1 MADRDA
7 TARHRSPA
15 TVVVTHLV
23 RPGSDAA
30 FRRWQDEMDS
40 AAASFAGFLGTDVNP
55 PAGGTRAWSVVY
67 LFDSL
72 ENLRRWLD
80 SARRRD
86 LVERARTMFDAPPT
100 QHILLGEPGT
110 EAVTV
115 VVSHPPVPGR
125 ESEFLAWQQRIDDA
139 ETRFPGF
146 RGSERHA
153 PIPGVQNEWTILFT
167 FDSQEHLDRWLESPE
182 RAALLAEGK
191 AFQDFSVGPIPNPY
205 GSWFPTRGAAGS
217 AVPSWKTALSV
228 LVGLYPLVVVLTVVI
243 DELWPGAPLWASLL
257 IGNIAS
263 VSLLTCVVMPIVTR
277 ALRFWLEP
285 DGPAGRR
292 IDAIGTAVSI
302 GFLAAAAVV
311 FWLVTTVVWSL
322 P

>member
-1 MADRDA
+1 MADRDVSD
-7 TARHRSPA
+7 RQRPPA
-15 TVVVTHLV
+15 TVIVTHLL
-23 RPGSDAA
+23 RPGMDVA

-40 AAASFAGFLGTDVNP
+40 AAASFDGFLGTDVTP
-55 PAGGTRAWSVVY
+55 PARGSRAWSVVY
-67 LFDSL
+67 RFDSL
-72 ENLRRWLD
+72 DNLRRWLD

-86 LVERARTMFDAPPT
+86 LVQRARTMFEAPPT
-100 QHILLGEPGT
+100 QHILLEERGA

-115 VVSHPPVPGR
+115 VVTHPPVPGR

-146 RGSERHA
+146 RGTELHA
-153 PIPGVQNEWTILFT
+153 PIPGVQDEWTILFT

-182 RAALLAEGK
+182 RAALLAEGQ
-191 AFQDFSVGPIPNPY
+191 AFKDFSVRPIPNPY
-205 GSWFPTRGAAGS
+205 GSWFPTGGEAGTP
-217 AVPSWKTALSV
+217 VPSWKTALSV
-228 LVGLYPLVVVLTVVI
+228 LVGLYPLVVVLTLVI
-243 DELWPGAPLWASLL
+243 DAVWPGAPLWASLL

-263 VSLLTCVVMPIVTR
+263 VSLLTWVVMPVVTR

-285 DGPAGRR
+285 AGPASSRV
-292 IDAIGTAVSI
+292 DAIGSAVSV

>member
-1 MADRDA
+1 MADGDA
-7 TARHRSPA
+7 AARRRSPA
-15 TVVVTHLV
+15 TVVVTHLL

-55 PAGGTRAWSVVY
+55 PTDGAGAWSVVY
-67 LFDSL
+67 RFDSL

-80 SARRRD
+80 SNRRRD
-86 LVERARTMFDAPPT
+86 LVERAHALFDAPPT
-100 QHILLGEPGT
+100 QHVLIEEGGA

-125 ESEFLAWQQRIDDA
+125 ESEFLAWQQRINDA

-146 RGSERHA
+146 RGSELHT
-153 PIPGVQNEWTILFT
+153 PIPGVQDEWTILFT
-167 FDSQEHLDRWLESPE
+167 FDSQEHLDHWLESPE

-191 AFQDFSVGPIPNPY
+191 AFKDFSVRPIPNPY

-228 LVGLYPLVVVLTVVI
+228 LVGLYPLVVVLTLVI

-263 VSLLTCVVMPIVTR
+263 VSLLTWVVMPIVTR
-277 ALRFWLEP
+277 VLRFWLEP
-285 DGPAGRR
+285 DAPTGRR
-292 IDAIGTAVSI
+292 IDAIGSAVSI
-302 GFLAAAAVV
+302 GFVAAAAVV